1 MIILKYYSVV
11 FIIFDLLVTIYTYGK
26 KEDASGFIIAIV
38 CLVPILIYLI
48 LS

>member
-11 FIIFDLLVTIYTYGK
+11 FIIFDLIVVMYTCGK
-26 KEDASGFIIAIV
+26 EEDVLKLIIGIV
-38 CLVPILIYLI
+38 CLVPLLIYLI